1 MLIFYLCAVKATLI
15 ISVYKDVEA
24 LDAVL
29 RSVKLQV
36 EKDFEV
42 IVSQDCDDAC
52 FDELI
57 EKFRTSFPI
66 KHLQQPDQGF
76 LKTKML
82 NKAIRASE
90 SDRLIFIDGDCV
102 LHPRFIQQYAR
113 YIQEGRVCVARR
125 VNLDA
130 TTSLKIRSGK
140 KTIPNYLEM
149 IRNKSTS
156 VEESF
161 PLWSLLQRKIVP
173 LLGSNMGWYKADL
186 IRINGFDET
195 YVTPGFGEDSDIE
208 FRAKKAGIVPFSTR
222 YKTIQYHL
230 FHERPNRENLVKISK
245 DQFLEKIKREDFRC
259 QFGLETLEN

>member
-57 EKFRTSFPI
+57 EKFRTDFPI
-66 KHLQQPDQGF
+66 KHIQQPDQGF

-82 NKAIRASE
+82 NKAIRASGSE
-90 SDRLIFIDGDCV
+90 RLIFIDGDCV
-102 LHPRFIQQYAR
+102 LHPRFVQQYVR
-113 YIQEGRVCVARR
+113 YIQKGRMCISRR
-125 VNLDA
+125 VNLDE
-130 TTSLKIRSGK
+130 TTSRKIRNGE
-140 KTIPNYLEM
+140 KTIPSYREM
-149 IRNKSTS
+149 IANKSTS

-173 LLGSNMGWYKADL
+173 LLGSNMGWHKADL

-245 DQFLEKIKREDFRC
+245 DQFLEKMKREDFRC
-259 QFGLETLEN
+259 QFGLETLEE

>member
-15 ISVYKDVEA
+15 ISVYKDVSA
-24 LDAVL
+24 LEAVL
-29 RSVKLQV
+29 RSVAIQK
-36 EKDFEV
+36 ETDFEV
-42 IVSQDCDDAC
+42 IISQDCDDHC

-57 EKFRTSFPI
+57 EKFRSSLPI
-66 KHLQQPDQGF
+66 KHLKQADEGF

-90 SDRLIFIDGDCV
+90 TDRLIFIDGDCV
-102 LHPRFIQQYAR
+102 LHPRFIQQYVR
-113 YIQEGRVCVARR
+113 YIQKGRVCVARR

-130 TTSLKIRSGK
+130 TTSDKIRKGERTVPS
-140 KTIPNYLEM
+140 YLEM

-173 LLGSNMGWYKADL
+173 LLGSNMGWHKADL
-186 IRINGFDET
+186 IKINGFDES
-195 YVTPGFGEDSDIE
+195 YINPGFGEDTDIE

-245 DQFLEKIKREDFRC
+245 DQFLEKMKREDYRC
-259 QFGLETLEN
+259 QFGLETLDQ

>member
-15 ISVYKDVEA
+15 ISVYKDVSA
-24 LDAVL
+24 LEAVL
-29 RSVKLQV
+29 RSVVLQK

-42 IVSQDCDDAC
+42 IISQDCDDPC
-52 FDELI
+52 FDQLI
-57 EKFRTSFPI
+57 EKFRSSFPI

-90 SDRLIFIDGDCV
+90 SERLIFIDGDCV
-102 LHPRFIQQYAR
+102 LHRRFVKQYVHSIR
-113 YIQEGRVCVARR
+113 EGRMCIGRR

-130 TTSLKIRSGK
+130 ETSRKIRSGER
-140 KTIPNYLEM
+140 TVPGYLEM

-161 PLWSLLQRKIVP
+161 PLWSLLQRKLVP

-186 IRINGFDET
+186 IKINGFDET
-195 YVTPGFGEDSDIE
+195 YITPGFGEDSDIE
-208 FRAKKAGIVPFSTR
+208 FRARKAGIVPYSVR
-222 YKTIQYHL
+222 YKAIQYHL

-245 DQFLEKIKREDFRC
+245 DLFNERKQRTDYRC
-259 QFGLETLEN
+259 QFGLETLEA

>member
-52 FDELI
+52 FDELL
-57 EKFRTSFPI
+57 EKFRTAFPI
-66 KHLQQPDQGF
+66 KHIQQPDQGF
-76 LKTKML
+76 L
-82 NKAIRASE
+82 I
-90 SDRLIFIDGDCV
+90 
-102 LHPRFIQQYAR
+102 
-113 YIQEGRVCVARR
+113 ARR
-125 VNLDA
+125 VNLDE
-130 TTSLKIRSGK
+130 TTSRKIRNGE
-140 KTIPNYLEM
+140 KTIPSYWEM
-149 IRNKSTS
+149 IANKSTS

-173 LLGSNMGWYKADL
+173 LLGSNMGWHKTDL

-195 YVTPGFGEDSDIE
+195 YITPGFGEDSDIE

-245 DQFLEKIKREDFRC
+245 DQFLEKMKREDFRC

>member
-57 EKFRTSFPI
+57 EKFRVDFPI

-102 LHPRFIQQYAR
+102 LHPRFVQQYVR
-113 YIQEGRVCVARR
+113 YIQKGRMCISRR
-125 VNLDA
+125 VNLDE
-130 TTSLKIRSGK
+130 TTSRKIRSGE
-140 KTIPNYLEM
+140 KTIPGYIEM
-149 IRNKSTS
+149 IANKSTS

-173 LLGSNMGWYKADL
+173 LLGSNMGWYKEDL
-186 IRINGFDET
+186 VKINGFDET
-195 YVTPGFGEDSDIE
+195 YVTPGFGEDSDVE

-245 DQFLEKIKREDFRC
+245 DQFLEKMKREDFRC
-259 QFGLETLEN
+259 QFGLETLEA

>member
-15 ISVYKDVEA
+15 ISVYKDVSA

-29 RSVKLQV
+29 RSVALQK

-42 IVSQDCDDAC
+42 IISQDCDDPC

-57 EKFRTSFPI
+57 EKFRPLFPI

-90 SDRLIFIDGDCV
+90 SERLIFIDGDCV
-102 LHPRFIQQYAR
+102 LHPRFVKEYVR
-113 YIQEGRVCVARR
+113 YIQPGRFCIARR
-125 VNLDA
+125 VNLDIE
-130 TTSLKIRSGK
+130 TSRKIRSGEL
-140 KTIPNYLEM
+140 TVPVYIEM

-161 PLWSLLQRKIVP
+161 PLWSLLQRKLVP
-173 LLGSNMGWYKADL
+173 LLGSNMGWFKADL
-186 IRINGFDET
+186 VKINGFDET
-195 YVTPGFGEDSDIE
+195 YVTPGFGEDTDVE
-208 FRAKKAGIVPFSTR
+208 FRARKAGIVPFSTR

-245 DQFLEKIKREDFRC
+245 ELFAERQKREDFRC
-259 QFGLETLEN
+259 QFGLETLED

>member
-15 ISVYKDVEA
+15 ISVYKDVSA

-29 RSVKLQV
+29 RSVALQK

-42 IVSQDCDDAC
+42 IISQDCDDPC

-57 EKFRTSFPI
+57 EKFRRLFPI

-90 SDRLIFIDGDCV
+90 SERLIFIDGDCV
-102 LHPRFIQQYAR
+102 LHPRFVKEYVR
-113 YIQEGRVCVARR
+113 YIQPGRFCIARR
-125 VNLDA
+125 VNLDIE
-130 TTSLKIRSGK
+130 TSRKIRNGER
-140 KTIPNYLEM
+140 TVPGYIEM

-161 PLWSLLQRKIVP
+161 PLWSLLQRKLVP
-173 LLGSNMGWYKADL
+173 LLGSNMGWFKADL
-186 IRINGFDET
+186 LKINGFDET
-195 YVTPGFGEDSDIE
+195 YVTPGFGEDTDVE
-208 FRAKKAGIVPFSTR
+208 FRARKAGIVPFSTR

-245 DQFLEKIKREDFRC
+245 DLFAERKKREDYRC